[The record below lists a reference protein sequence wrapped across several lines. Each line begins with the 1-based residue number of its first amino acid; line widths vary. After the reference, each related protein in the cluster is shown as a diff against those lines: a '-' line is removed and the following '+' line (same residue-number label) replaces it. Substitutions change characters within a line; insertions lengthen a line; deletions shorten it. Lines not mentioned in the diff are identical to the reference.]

1 MKLWSGLRRVSLYQ
15 KITQDAWP
23 LLTIIW
29 LVITRGKLYKPLR
42 NTHRVNYL
50 QIYRL
55 GHTRT
60 ALIYLEKALELEG
73 FLEDSSFKADTHLNI
88 SAVLS

>member
-1 MKLWSGLRRVSLYQ
+1 MSRFL
-15 KITQDAWP
+15 KITQGVLLSLTTIWP
-23 LLTIIW
+23 VT
-29 LVITRGKLYKPLR
+29 TKGKLETVYFKS
-42 NTHRVNYL
+42 
-50 QIYRL
+50 IYFYCKRRGTL
-55 GHTRT
+55 RT

>member
-1 MKLWSGLRRVSLYQ
+1 M
-15 KITQDAWP
+15 
-23 LLTIIW
+23 
-29 LVITRGKLYKPLR
+29 
-42 NTHRVNYL
+42 N
-50 QIYRL
+50 RL

-73 FLEDSSFKADTHLNI
+73 FLEDSRFKADTHLNI